1 MKSLPARALLAA
13 LVSVCSL
20 HVAYAQAMRQSA
32 GELDHP
38 RVEVYTGYSY
48 WHPIEADINKHEF
61 PDVMWGAEGSVTY
74 FLKPWLGVI
83 GQGGAHV
90 DDIQGPEYT
99 VGMGLQVQTNM
110 HKFVPFA
117 HALAGG
123 VYLGGPVLN
132 PNKWGFNGVAG
143 VGLDWIPSY
152 RHPWLGVRLF
162 QGDYQW
168 NHVDYGPLFVPAG
181 VLGGLAKNNTLAAS
195 SGLVFRFGGQPQ
207 VHMEAQ
213 MSCSADRVEVNEGE
227 VVTVSGQVLGFD
239 AMRAMQFSW
248 ATTGGRIVGPGG
260 DAIRIETAG
269 LPAGDYRVSGTAL
282 QGKRIAQCNAN
293 FTVQRPQPPTVTCLA
308 NPASIGPGGSSVV
321 TATGISPTNRPLVY
335 TFSSSNGR
343 VATVGNTATVRANA
357 GAALDAASPTQRQIT
372 VICTVQDDHALTG
385 STTITI
391 PVTARE
397 EIRSNPDLAPL
408 PLQSDMCSVSFARD
422 RRRPARVDN
431 EGKACLDAIALT
443 MQRQQD
449 SSLVVLGDHD
459 AREGAAL
466 AAERAVNVKAYLTQE
481 KGIDAS
487 RIQLRATDGGARQV
501 QNIYLPV
508 GSTFSTEGRVVDET
522 SVVRHGE
529 AYGVRSAA
537 TPRQRVARRRRRVRT
552 AGSMTGVSNPP
563 Q

>member
-1 MKSLPARALLAA
+1 MSARALLAA
-13 LVSVCSL
+13 LVSVCSVPL
-20 HVAYAQAMRQSA
+20 LFAQALRQTA

-48 WHPIEADINKHEF
+48 WHPIEADINNHDF
-61 PDVMWGAEGSVTY
+61 PDVKRGAEGSVTY
-74 FLKPWLGVI
+74 FLKPWLGI
-83 GQGGAHV
+83 LGQGGTHV

-99 VGMGLQVQTNM
+99 ADLGLQVQTNV
-110 HKFVPFA
+110 HRFVPFA
-117 HALAGG
+117 HLLGGG

-132 PNKWGFNGVAG
+132 PNRWGFNGIAG
-143 VGLDWIPSY
+143 VGLDWVPSY

-195 SGLVFRFGGQPQ
+195 SGLVFRFGGQPK

-227 VVTVSGQVLGFD
+227 AVTVSGQVLGFD

-248 ATTGGRIVGPGG
+248 STTGGHIVGPGG

-269 LPAGDYRVSGTAL
+269 LPTGDYRVNGTAL
-282 QGKRIAQCNAN
+282 QGKRMAQCSAA
-293 FTVQRPQPPTVTCLA
+293 FTVRRPEPPTVTCIA
-308 NPASIGPGGSSVV
+308 NPASIGPGGSAVV
-321 TATGISPTNRPLVY
+321 TATGISPARRSLVY
-335 TFSSSNGR
+335 SFSSSNGR
-343 VATVGNTATVRANA
+343 IATVGNTATVRATA
-357 GAALDAASPTQRQIT
+357 GSALDAASTQREIT

-385 STTITI
+385 STTISI

-408 PLQSDMCSVSFARD
+408 PLQSDMCSVSFVRD

-431 EGKACLDAIALT
+431 EGKACLDGIALT
-443 MQRQQD
+443 MQRQLD

-459 AREGAAL
+459 SREAAAV

-481 KGIDAS
+481 KGIDPA
-487 RIQLRATDGGARQV
+487 RIQLRATDGGVRQV

-508 GSTFSTEGRVVDET
+508 GSTFSTEGRVVNEAT
-522 SVVRHGE
+522 VVRHGE
-529 AYGVRSAA
+529 AYGVPGAA
-537 TPRQRVARRRRRVRT
+537 THMRRRVRRRRRVNA
-552 AGSMTGVSNPP
+552 AGPMTGVSNPP